1 MGGLSEGQPVGAF
14 DESSSVAQWAAALEA
29 EALFPEEEEEE
40 EVATVAADT
49 GTPLPPP
56 PPEEELRPPSDAYPT
71 S

>member
-49 GTPLPPP
+49 GTPP
-56 PPEEELRPPSDAYPT
+56 PPEEEWRPPSDAYPT